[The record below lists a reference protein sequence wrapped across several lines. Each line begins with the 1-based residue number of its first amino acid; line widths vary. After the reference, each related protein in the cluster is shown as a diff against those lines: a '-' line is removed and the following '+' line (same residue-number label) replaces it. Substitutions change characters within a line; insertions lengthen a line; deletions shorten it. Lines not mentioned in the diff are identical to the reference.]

1 MSTKAHSIADLFHS
15 HSMHEVDKNDMTMIE
30 AVGNGME
37 NEVRSL
43 CTAKTSFSL
52 KSQLRCS
59 SCSSF

>member
-43 CTAKTSFSL
+43 
-52 KSQLRCS
+52 
-59 SCSSF
+59 